1 LLNKPVLLVNLQ
13 GLYPDRHTDVEVS
26 SGDDDASMIDA
37 LAAKPRAPASDEV
50 DGEGISSAEP
60 IAPDPISSNMPA
72 QADPSI
78 ADRVISS
85 APSARGQKRKCPPP
99 IPKRK
104 PTKSLTDQVMIQIE
118 LPPYRGP

>member
-1 LLNKPVLLVNLQ
+1 LLNKPVLLVSLQ

-26 SGDDDASMIDA
+26 SGGDDASMIDA

-78 ADRVISS
+78 ADQVISS
-85 APSARGQKRKCPPP
+85 APSARG
-99 IPKRK
+99 
-104 PTKSLTDQVMIQIE
+104 
-118 LPPYRGP
+118 